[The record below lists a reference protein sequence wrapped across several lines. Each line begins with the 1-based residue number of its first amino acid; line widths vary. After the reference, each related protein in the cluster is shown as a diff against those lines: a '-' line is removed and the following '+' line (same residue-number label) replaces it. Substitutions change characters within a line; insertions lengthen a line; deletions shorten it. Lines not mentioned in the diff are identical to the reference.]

1 MKLLSTIAS
10 ALISISAFSQDFIEY
25 NNFTFSHNGE
35 EIQMEDIEKMT
46 KRYGVGVSTLKR
58 AKKLVNICENEKERK
73 KEVGKGVSA
82 TVVCLIATPLYGILT
97 LAAIELNPRAAFP
110 GALPG
115 ALTIASAVGIAA
127 GPVYAYNFSRKDR
140 CILLADKKFK
150 TVAEKLNQAI
160 NESNQ

>member
-35 EIQMEDIEKMT
+35 EIQMEDIEKLT

-58 AKKLVNICENEKERK
+58 AKKLVNICENVKERK
-73 KEVGKGVSA
+73 KEVGRGVSA
-82 TVVCLIATPLYGILT
+82 SILILFGSWGYVNSELGQLLLLITALT
-97 LAAIELNPRAAFP
+97 P
-110 GALPG
+110 GALE
-115 ALTIASAVGIAA
+115 ALTIASVVGIAA

-150 TVAEKLNQAI
+150 TVAEKLNRAI
-160 NESNQ
+160 NKSNQ